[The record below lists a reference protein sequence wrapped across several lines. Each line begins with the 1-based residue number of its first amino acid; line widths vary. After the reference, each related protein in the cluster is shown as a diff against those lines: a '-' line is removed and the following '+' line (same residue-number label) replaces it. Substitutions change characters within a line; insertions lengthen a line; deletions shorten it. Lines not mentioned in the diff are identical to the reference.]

1 MSRVNGGLSRLRAS
15 SLRLTTLPIIL
26 NLRAICKYI
35 APINLVEI
43 LYYTC
48 NDLRE

>member
-1 MSRVNGGLSRLRAS
+1 MGRINGGLGWLRAS

-26 NLRAICKYI
+26 NLQAVCKYI